1 MPVNAGIR
9 DADSSLESLW
19 TFRWDLLIAFVYIR
33 LNHNTDDSRLAFTEL
48 VANCLCYFGLVLVIF
63 KRVTWEILA
72 TDVRLVD
79 NEDHY
84 HASNQSS

>member
-19 TFRWDLLIAFVYIR
+19 TFRWDLLATFVYIGFD
-33 LNHNTDDSRLAFTEL
+33 HNADNSRLAFTEL

-72 TDVRLVD
+72 RNTRLVD
-79 NEDHY
+79 NEDPY